1 MADIEEIK
9 QLAAAREAAGQP
21 IDEDAFEDGVAPKD
35 MKTAHHIRANSSIM
49 HLNKILGEYSEPLR
63 ADFLPQSR
71 SFLKLTNIFF
81 DSGQQRRNS

>member
-21 IDEDAFEDGVAPKD
+21 IDEDAFEEGVAPKD

-49 HLNKILGEYSEPLR
+49 HLSKILGEYSKPLR
-63 ADFLPQSR
+63 ANFLPGRPSI
-71 SFLKLTNIFF
+71 LKLTNISLN
-81 DSGQQRRNS
+81 SGQQRRDP